1 MHRIAASLL
10 VIAASCAAEA
20 VPVAV
25 GAGSYASEPPAADAK
40 LRAFLAEGGRFDPS
54 VPVGTPMPSNDWC
67 SYPFFHADL
76 GHLWAYPLVVSADR
90 MGALIALP
98 MVDSDGKLERGTEL
112 AVVATAGGGTA
123 TTTDLVRWKPGTW
136 PKGWTTEGSAWGDG
150 PVAGVIDGQ
159 SQVAGQHAGL
169 ANSYHGGDRPT
180 GNLTSPVFTISR
192 PHLHA
197 QLGGGRNAQLRLE
210 LVVDGKAVQSATGE
224 NSGRLRWVSWDI
236 TAWKGKQARLRAV
249 DAATGG
255 WSHLMLGDV
264 VLSDDA
270 RDPDESA
277 AIFPAD
283 AQRPLRWGDWTATFR
298 IRAES
303 ERWLDLTCGR
313 GLPFAWVEAKGLG
326 LTVPIGTGTLSGLD
340 GKALPKTGAPGA
352 LIVRDGRRFAVYA
365 ATGTLRLDG
374 EVLHL
379 EGGSALAV
387 GAILPEADP
396 MAWRAHALAIPRD
409 SRMEWTY
416 DRAKG
421 RVETT
426 WTLTTEGLGSG
437 AGEPL
442 TGWLPHHWRSA
453 MGTTTLLPGSFT
465 TPRGKLRLAVGG
477 IQRIGW
483 RFNGV
488 VPGMPAPEAGG
499 EPAFDAKREEGY
511 LTAYVGERAGDKPK
525 YGGDTYWGGKDL
537 LMHAQTALVAT
548 LAGSSQATAI
558 VKASRTALT
567 DWLTWTPGEKEHYFA
582 RYERL
587 GALVGF
593 KGSYGSEQFTD
604 NHFHLGYLTQAAAL
618 HAIVDPGFARDYG
631 GMLTLVA
638 KQYAN
643 WDRADRRFPLLR
655 TFDPWAGHSHA
666 GGSSSDNGN
675 NQESSSESMQ
685 SWTGLTLL
693 GAALGDR
700 AMTDCGAMGYA
711 IEGEAT
717 REYWNDY
724 YGWKDPAAANLP
736 ASYGHSI
743 VGIVGDSGNAFGTFF
758 DGRPRFIYGIQ
769 WLPLSPGLQYVGAD
783 PAFGLRQWNEMVRE
797 QRVKDPGFDLEKL
810 DGGWDHVALGY
821 LLLNDPVATTQRFE
835 ALYKAGHAMAT
846 KGPYNPVTYW
856 LMHGY
861 RSAGTIDQTCWTDQP
876 TACVYRKADGSRS
889 VVAWNPGTAPLP
901 VTAYAPAGVLCR
913 TEVKAGGLVRF
924 TVKP

>member
-1 MHRIAASLL
+1 MRRIAASLL
-10 VIAASCAAEA
+10 AIATSCAGEA

-25 GAGSYASEPPAADAK
+25 GAGSYAPEPPGADAK
-40 LRAFLAEGGRFDPS
+40 LRAFLAEGGRFDAS
-54 VPVGTPMPSNDWC
+54 VAAGTPMPSNDWC
-67 SYPFFHADL
+67 SYPFFHPDL
-76 GHLWAYPLVVSADR
+76 GRLWAYPLVVSADR
-90 MGALIALP
+90 KGALISLP
-98 MVDSDGKLERGTEL
+98 MADGEGRLERGPEL
-112 AVVATAGGGTA
+112 AVVAVAGGGA
-123 TTTDLVRWKPGTW
+123 KNTDVVRWKPGKW
-136 PKGWTTEGSAWGDG
+136 PAGWTSEGSAWGDG
-150 PVAGVIDGQ
+150 PAAGVVDGQ
-159 SQVAGQHAGL
+159 NQVAGQHDGL
-169 ANSYHGGDRPT
+169 ANSYHGGDRST
-180 GNLTSPVFTISR
+180 GTLTSPPFALAR
-192 PHLHA
+192 PHLHV
-197 QLGGGRNAQLRLE
+197 QVGGGRNPQLRLE
-210 LVVDGKAVQSATGE
+210 LVVDDTVVQSANGE
-224 NSGRLRWVSWDI
+224 NSGRLRWVSWDVS
-236 TAWKGKQARLRAV
+236 AWKGRQARLRAV

-255 WSHLMLGDV
+255 WSHLLVGDA

-277 AIFPAD
+277 AVFPAD

-298 IRAES
+298 IRAEA

-313 GLPFAWVEAKGLG
+313 GLPFAWVESKGLG
-326 LTVPIGTGTLSGLD
+326 LAVPLGGATVAGLD
-340 GKALPKTGAPGA
+340 GKALPKAGGPGA
-352 LIVRDGRRFAVYA
+352 VLVRDGRRFALYA
-365 ATGTLRLDG
+365 GTGVLRLDG
-374 EVLHL
+374 EMLRL

-387 GAILPEADP
+387 GALLPDADP
-396 MAWRAHALAIPRD
+396 AAWRAHALAIPRD
-409 SRMEWTY
+409 SRMDWTY

-426 WTLTTEGLGSG
+426 WTLSTEPLGPG

-453 MGTTTLLPGSFT
+453 MGAAKLLPGSFT

-477 IQRIGW
+477 TQRMGW
-483 RFNGV
+483 RFGGL
-488 VPGMPAPEAGG
+488 VPAMPAPEAGG
-499 EPAFDAKREEGY
+499 TPAYDPQREEGY
-511 LTAYVGERAGDKPK
+511 LQAYVRERAGDKPK
-525 YGGDTYWGGKDL
+525 YGGDTYWGGKDV

-548 LAGSSQATAI
+548 LAGSPQAAAI
-558 VKASRTALT
+558 AKASRSTLT

-604 NHFHLGYLTQAAAL
+604 NHFHLGYFTQAAAM
-618 HAIVDPGFARDYG
+618 HAVVEPAFARDYG

-666 GGSSSDNGN
+666 GGSSSADGN

-685 SWTGLTLL
+685 SWTGLVLL

-736 ASYGHSI
+736 PSYGHPI

-783 PAFGLRQWNEMVRE
+783 PVFGLRQWNELLRE
-797 QRVKDPGFDLEKL
+797 QSAKEPGFDLEKL

-835 ALYKAGHAMAT
+835 TLFKAGHAMAT

-861 RSAGTIDQTCWTDQP
+861 RSSGTVDPACWTDQP
-876 TACVYRKADGSRS
+876 TACVYRKPDGART
-889 VVAWNPGTAPLP
+889 VVAWNPGSAPLA
-901 VTAYAPAGVLCR
+901 VTARSPEGVLG
-913 TEVKAGGLVRF
+913 TLQVAPGAIVRQAL
-924 TVKP
+924 KR